1 MGPKRD
7 ANFIED

>member
-1 MGPKRD
+1 MTPKRD